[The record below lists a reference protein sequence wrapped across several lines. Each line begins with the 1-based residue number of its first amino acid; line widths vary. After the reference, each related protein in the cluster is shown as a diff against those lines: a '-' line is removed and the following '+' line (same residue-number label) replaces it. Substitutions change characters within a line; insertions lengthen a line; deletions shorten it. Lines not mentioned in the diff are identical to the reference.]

1 MRLTIT
7 IKLRHITNG
16 KPRNRQLCPTALAL
30 REHFKTRDV
39 DVTRSSIRV
48 QDQRFDLT
56 ESAAAFIL
64 SFDRGH
70 FVLPCIL
77 HLISVEP
84 RSSTITP
91 DGITT
96 TP

>member
-1 MRLTIT
+1 MRLPIQ
-7 IKLRHITNG
+7 LRHITNG
-16 KPRNRQLCPTALAL
+16 KPRHRQRCPVALAL
-30 REHFKTRDV
+30 RDHFNVSDV
-39 DVTRSSIRV
+39 EVSRAQVRV

-70 FVLPCIL
+70 FLQPCTL
-77 HLISVEP
+77 QLIPVEP